1 MHIQKIA
8 IIGSGT
14 MGGGIVQAAA
24 QSGFSVL
31 LVGRNEQ
38 RVRACYEK
46 IEKRLGKRVVDGKLE
61 QKEKD
66 EILSRIDTSVNLD
79 DCREVNLVVE
89 AVAEKEEVK
98 TKIFQKVDA
107 ICNKDTILTT
117 NTSSI
122 SINRLAK
129 AVKKADRFAGMHFMN
144 PAYIMKLVEVIKGA
158 KTSNQTVQLI
168 TAVAEKMGK
177 VPVTVNDSP
186 GFVANR
192 ILTPMINEAIF
203 CLQEEIASKEGIDT
217 IMKLGAHHPMGSLEL
232 ADLIGLD
239 TCLAI
244 LEVLHSELGEKYK
257 PCELLRTMVAN
268 GKLGKKC
275 GEGFYKYK

>member
-14 MGGGIVQAAA
+14 MGGGIVHAAA

-31 LVGRNEQ
+31 LVAINEQ
-38 RVRACYEK
+38 HARACYEK
-46 IEKRLGKRVVDGKLE
+46 IEKRLSKRVVDGKLE

-66 EILSRIDTSVNLD
+66 NILSRIDTSVNID
-79 DCREVNLVVE
+79 DCREVDLVIE
-89 AVAEKEEVK
+89 AVAEQEEVK
-98 TKIFQKVDA
+98 TKIFQTLDA

-122 SINRLAK
+122 SITRLAK
-129 AVKKADRFAGMHFMN
+129 VVKRADRFAGMHFMN

-158 KTSNQTVQLI
+158 KTSQQTVQLI
-168 TAVAEKMGK
+168 TAVAEKMAK

-192 ILTPMINEAIF
+192 ILMPMINEAIS
-203 CLQEEIASKEGIDT
+203 CLQEAIASKESIDT

-244 LEVLHSELGEKYK
+244 LEVLHGELGEKYK
-257 PCELLRTMVAN
+257 PCELLRTMVAD

>member
-79 DCREVNLVVE
+79 DCREVNLVIE

-192 ILTPMINEAIF
+192 ILMPMINEAIF